1 MTTQSLQ
8 ELEQDIERSRAQLD
22 HTIDRLQNKM
32 TVSGVV
38 DDMLGT
44 ARNGPYGPLY
54 DRVLETV
61 KRNPVPVML
70 IAMGIG
76 LLAYRLG
83 RSATVSRQ
91 RVRIIA
97 ADEDLITEEHL
108 LMEAEDAR
116 LYGSGAAPM
125 QPSAGAAPLQ
135 SSAGAAPLQSS
146 DGMFERPGVNPRI

>member
-1 MTTQSLQ
+1 MTAQNLQ
-8 ELEQDIERSRAQLD
+8 ELERDIERSRAQLD
-22 HTIDRLQNKM
+22 QTIDRLQDKM

-38 DDMLGT
+38 DDVLGT

-61 KRNPVPVML
+61 RRNPVPVML

-83 RSATVSRQ
+83 RPSYAARQ
-91 RVRIIA
+91 SPLIA

-108 LMEAEDAR
+108 LMEAEDPR
-116 LYGSGAAPM
+116 LYGAEAA
-125 QPSAGAAPLQ
+125 QQGSA
-135 SSAGAAPLQSS
+135 
-146 DGMFERPGVNPRI
+146 DTMFERPGMNSRY

>member
-22 HTIDRLQNKM
+22 HTIDRLQDKM

-70 IAMGIG
+70 IALGVG

-116 LYGSGAAPM
+116 LYGPGT
-125 QPSAGAAPLQ
+125 APLQ

>member
-44 ARNGPYGPLY
+44 ARGGQYGPIY

-61 KRNPVPVML
+61 RRNPVPVML

-83 RSATVSRQ
+83 RPSSVARRPTRL
-91 RVRIIA
+91 IA

-108 LMEAEDAR
+108 LMEMEDPR
-116 LYGSGAAPM
+116 LYGSE
-125 QPSAGAAPLQ
+125 
-135 SSAGAAPLQSS
+135 AAPLQSS
-146 DGMFERPGVNPRI
+146 DGMFERPGMNPRY

>member
-8 ELEQDIERSRAQLD
+8 ELERDIERSRAQLD
-22 HTIDRLQNKM
+22 QTIDRLQDKM
-32 TVSGVV
+32 SVSGVV

-44 ARNGPYGPLY
+44 ARSGPYGPLY

-61 KRNPVPVML
+61 RRNPVPVML
-70 IAMGIG
+70 IAMGVG

-83 RSATVSRQ
+83 RAATMRP
-91 RVRIIA
+91 RARLIA

-116 LYGSGAAPM
+116 LYGSE
-125 QPSAGAAPLQ
+125 
-135 SSAGAAPLQSS
+135 AAPLQSS
-146 DGMFERPGVNPRI
+146 DGMFERSGMNPRI

>member
-1 MTTQSLQ
+1 MMTQDLQ
-8 ELEQDIERSRAQLD
+8 DLEQDIARSRAQLD
-22 HTIDRLQNKM
+22 RTIDRLQDKM
-32 TVSGVV
+32 SVSGVV

-44 ARNGPYGPLY
+44 ARSSQYGPLY

-83 RSATVSRQ
+83 RQPSRHH
-91 RVRIIA
+91 RRLIA

-108 LMEAEDAR
+108 MMEIEDPR
-116 LYGSGAAPM
+116 LYGS
-125 QPSAGAAPLQ
+125 QEDPLQ
-135 SSAGAAPLQSS
+135 SPDDLY
-146 DGMFERPGVNPRI
+146 ERPGMTSRF